1 MVSSSKK
8 KRGKQRKAVKSQAE
22 DTKDLF
28 VVKIDGRTLVEESQ
42 HDKCAKLVSLGDN
55 NATNAVKDLFGLIVE
70 TTQETHPKL
79 IAAVKHIQRK
89 FGNHLTSPSDDGTYT
104 FVIN

>member
-28 VVKIDGRTLVEESQ
+28 VVKIDGRTLVE
-42 HDKCAKLVSLGDN
+42 
-55 NATNAVKDLFGLIVE
+55 
-70 TTQETHPKL
+70 
-79 IAAVKHIQRK
+79 
-89 FGNHLTSPSDDGTYT
+89 
-104 FVIN
+104 